1 MLTTV
6 WMLNNLSK
14 LWCWSFSNV
23 TCDCWAL
30 YCCEWHR
37 GCSLDVAKCLHWAGP
52 SVAPHGRP
60 LQTSKWKDWACRL
73 CGRIDLTQT
82 WVRNK
87 ELCVSPR
94 GQILKYMQRLSLHTL
109 TGTINLIIVYPKNVS
124 KSINILLKLFHSRVF
139 VGLGFEKSL
148 TQMPRQRK
156 LLNCGRC
163 FNLWGP
169 LFPWDQEAPACV
181 LHLWY
186 VR

>member
-1 MLTTV
+1 MSVWGWSVKTTRSLPSTLRHLDIYCMEAPTV
-6 WMLNNLSK
+6 LWNL
-14 LWCWSFSNV
+14 
-23 TCDCWAL
+23 
-30 YCCEWHR
+30 
-37 GCSLDVAKCLHWAGP
+37 
-52 SVAPHGRP
+52 
-60 LQTSKWKDWACRL
+60 
-73 CGRIDLTQT
+73 DLTQT